1 MGGPQIKDYLVFFNT
16 LGKFLGSTVF
26 YKISLALTKCR
37 YSLGVLFVIKHVKP
51 YIFATC
57 VTLLKKK

>member
-1 MGGPQIKDYLVFFNT
+1 MGGPQIKDYLVLFNT

-37 YSLGVLFVIKHVKP
+37 YSLGVFVCH
-51 YIFATC
+51 
-57 VTLLKKK
+57 